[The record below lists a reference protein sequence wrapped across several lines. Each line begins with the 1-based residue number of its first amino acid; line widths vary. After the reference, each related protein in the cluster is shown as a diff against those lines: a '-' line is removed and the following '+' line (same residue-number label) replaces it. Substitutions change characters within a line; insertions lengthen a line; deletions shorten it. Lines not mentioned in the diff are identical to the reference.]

1 MLAISESQ
9 NGNPDLEVLCMD
21 MRKTAW
27 LQAVTCISLFLCAAP
42 NAVWAQSRPA
52 PIGAFENHG
61 DVGTVLHPGSVKYD
75 ASKKTYIISGS
86 GQNMWLK
93 EDSFQFAW
101 KKVPR
106 VVPLTAARSILVNC
120 PNPPSKPVSMILPHP

>member
-86 GQNMWLK
+86 CENMWLQ
-93 EDSFQFAW
+93 EGAFQFLFTQYSAD
-101 KKVPR
+101 
-106 VVPLTAARSILVNC
+106 
-120 PNPPSKPVSMILPHP
+120 PPLPHDIS